1 MPDPHEPGGPRHYEE
16 LGVPPTATPAEIRA
30 AYVALAREHHPDRL
44 GGRAEVVRA
53 DSAARM
59 ARVNAAWTVL
69 SDPAR
74 RAAYD
79 ARHGLDDPAATSW
92 VRDPGTAFQAFDER
106 DDVDPRLLDDTPTG
120 APTLPRA
127 FALLPA
133 LLSAAG
139 AGAVVLG
146 ALLGFGGLLIGG
158 FALLAASG
166 LSFLALPFVALV
178 NASRAERGSSV
189 SRARRR

>member
-1 MPDPHEPGGPRHYEE
+1 MASERSHYEE
-16 LGVPPTATPAEIRA
+16 LGVAPTATPAEIRA
-30 AYVALAREHHPDRL
+30 AYVALARRHHPDRL
-44 GGRAEVVRA
+44 AGRDEGERTLG
-53 DSAARM
+53 AARM

-69 SDPAR
+69 SDPAK

-79 ARHGLDDPAATSW
+79 ARRGLGAGSAHSN
-92 VRDPGTAFQAFDER
+92 VRDPGTGFTPLHDD

-127 FALLPA
+127 VAFVPVVL
-133 LLSAAG
+133 AAVG

-158 FALLAASG
+158 FVLLACSG
-166 LSFLALPFVALV
+166 LSFLALPFLALI
-178 NASRAERGSSV
+178 NASRSERK
-189 SRARRR
+189 

>member
-1 MPDPHEPGGPRHYEE
+1 MSDAHQRGGPRHYDE
-16 LGVPPTATPAEIRA
+16 LGVAPTATAAEIRA

-44 GGRAEVVRA
+44 GDRADVVRV

-79 ARHGLDDPAATSW
+79 AQHGVDGPPTSF
-92 VRDPGTAFQAFDER
+92 VRDPGRDFRPFD
-106 DDVDPRLLDDTPTG
+106 DGDHVDPRLLDDTPTG

-127 FALLPA
+127 LAFVPVGLGAV
-133 LLSAAG
+133 G

-146 ALLGFGGLLIGG
+146 ALLGLGGLLIGG
-158 FALLAASG
+158 FVLLALSG
-166 LSFLALPFVALV
+166 LSFLALPFVALI
-178 NASRAERGSSV
+178 NASRAER
-189 SRARRR
+189 R

>member
-1 MPDPHEPGGPRHYEE
+1 MAGAEQRGEPRHYEE
-16 LGVPPTATPAEIRA
+16 LGVPPTATVAEIRA
-30 AYVALAREHHPDRL
+30 AYVALAREHHPDRTS
-44 GGRAEVVRA
+44 GQAAGERAA
-53 DSAARM
+53 SAARM

-79 ARHGLDDPAATSW
+79 AHRGIGAGTGRSGVRDVDTSW
-92 VRDPGTAFQAFDER
+92 EAFDDA

-127 FALLPA
+127 LAFLPPA
-133 LLSAAG
+133 LGTAG

-146 ALLGFGGLLIGG
+146 AVLGVGGVLIGG
-158 FALLAASG
+158 FFLLAMAG

-178 NASRAERGSSV
+178 NASRSER
-189 SRARRR
+189 R